1 MSDEF
6 TAEELAKIIEARKK
20 LKKVIEEINEQY
32 RQSLEYTNDLTSSQ
46 ERQKETFE
54 NIRDIYSQVDKL
66 KKDILDD
73 DGKSKELNAEKLKDL
88 EGYLAK
94 TKQVLELR
102 RALGD
107 LTEEEYQ
114 AGLDKIEQQQ
124 KNVDLAKEEE
134 QLAISMVEQSINLQ
148 FGQKTIFS
156 QMEKINTI
164 SRLNLSNEERKE
176 ELLKLQ
182 KAAMDQFISKIYD
195 MGKAMF
201 DIALDFDKNI
211 KNIMRSGTFSYEE
224 GMRGV
229 INTSLAMGGA
239 AVPLDKLGAAMVS
252 LKNNFTAYTSL
263 TASER
268 TKVEAMVAVLDKM
281 GLSADASAK
290 FLDTSTK
297 SLGMSLTQ
305 SKNFL
310 SSLKGFADQAGVS
323 MQNISKDLAANA
335 SELAKFGKQGVQ
347 VFKELEMASKQL
359 GIEMSKLIQVSEQF
373 TTFEGAASAAA
384 KFNALLGGDFI
395 NSVNL
400 LNASMNDPI
409 ESFALFKDAMDR
421 SGTSFE
427 DMDNGMKR
435 VMATAI
441 GMSVEEAG
449 KLFSQDIN
457 MATRAMREQAA
468 EQEKLNKLSG
478 EMTDFTDQLKTAFVA
493 LYPALIPVLESM
505 KIVGEYIVAAATG
518 IAEFVKENEG
528 MITTLKVLGGIVF
541 GVAGILMVV
550 TGVLLPFASAW
561 VSLKVL
567 FGGTLGIIKFM
578 FAPFKALAGIL
589 PAVGGGAAGAAPG
602 VTALGGALTSAALG
616 ILALGAAIGLAAF
629 GLSFLVDSF
638 KGLGKEEG
646 PAAVDAILGLSLAIG
661 GMTLALILL
670 GSAGAPGL
678 VIMKGI
684 ALAAAGIG
692 VAIGMAAAGMAL
704 YNQSQAEL
712 LKTGKDAIDSMN
724 NLSDTTLE
732 KYVKLV
738 VVFKILADQMER
750 ISNTGVVEGLS
761 SINFGNI
768 SIPSSTLEFS
778 VGSTSENGNTSIS
791 QEKQEIVVNVNI
803 DSPIQIDGRELGK
816 YIATNQ
822 SVIEVTKKAL
832 NEARRNN
839 A

>member
-1 MSDEF
+1 MSDF
-6 TAEELAKIIEARKK
+6 TPEELAKIIEAREK
-20 LKKVIEEINEQY
+20 LKKIIEEINEQY
-32 RQSLEYTNDLTSSQ
+32 RQSLEYTQNMETSQ
-46 ERQKETFE
+46 ERQQETFE

-88 EGYLAK
+88 EEYLDK
-94 TKQVLELR
+94 TKKVLELR
-102 RALGD
+102 RTLGD

-124 KNVDLAKEEE
+124 KNIDLAKEEE
-134 QLAISMVEQSINLQ
+134 QIAINMVEQAINLQ

-182 KAAMDQFISKIYD
+182 KVAMDQFISKIYD

-435 VMATAI
+435 VMASAI

-468 EQEKLNKLSG
+468 EQEKLNKMSG
-478 EMTDFTDQLKTAFVA
+478 AMTDFTDQLKTAFVA

-505 KIVGEYIVAAATG
+505 KTVGEYIVDAATG
-518 IAEFVKENEG
+518 IAKFVKENEEA
-528 MITTLKVLGGIVF
+528 ITTLKVLGGIIF

-550 TGVLLPFASAW
+550 TGVLLPFAAAW

-616 ILALGAAIGLAAF
+616 ILALGAGIGLAAF

-638 KGLGKEEG
+638 KGLGDDG
-646 PAAVDAILGLSLAIG
+646 PAAVNAIIGLTLAFG
-661 GMTLALILL
+661 GMSAVLIVL
-670 GSAGAPGL
+670 GTAGAPGL
-678 VIMKGI
+678 LVMQGI

-692 VAIGMAAAGMAL
+692 VAIGAAAAGMAL

-712 LKTGKDAIDSMN
+712 LKTGTDAIDSMN
-724 NLSDTTLE
+724 DLKDTTLE

-738 VVFKILADQMER
+738 IIFKTLADQMER

-761 SINFGNI
+761 SINFSNV

-778 VGSTSENGNTSIS
+778 VGSTSESGNTSIT
-791 QEKQEIVVNVNI
+791 QDKQEIVVNVNI

-816 YIATNQ
+816 YIATNK
-822 SVIEVTKKAL
+822 SVIEVVNKGL
-832 NEARRNN
+832 DRARRSQ